1 MNNTFKPTSA
11 VLDNME
17 RGIALSKKYHRES
30 VLGQKRTKQVEI
42 AKQLHKK
49 ELDFEAVKT
58 IYNTLSKLEKSVD
71 FNTKLWDKGATD
83 DAITFYA
90 FGGSAGLAWSRQV
103 LKSEGYLPSLKTD
116 VTPEEA
122 NKRNDDALGRLNV
135 AKSVDTEL
143 MQVTYVAMQIGTDL
157 HGDYSDATTVRKAK
171 ESFNKSLMKA
181 NLFHQVMTDKFSVIE
196 SYLAP
201 TTMILNKSL
210 VEEGW
215 WLVTLQI
222 HDDELWQAI
231 KNDDITGVSIGAMA
245 QVEDID

>member
-1 MNNTFKPTSA
+1 MNNTFTPTSA

-42 AKQLHKK
+42 AKQFHKQ
-49 ELDFEAVKT
+49 ELDLESIKS

-71 FNTKLWDKGATD
+71 FSTKLWDDGATD

-103 LKSEGYLPSLKTD
+103 LKSKGYLPSLKKD
-116 VTPEEA
+116 VTTEEI
-122 NKRNDDALGRLNV
+122 NKRSDDALGKINV

-143 MQVTYVAMQIGTDL
+143 MQVTYVAMKIGTDM
-157 HGDYSDATTVRKAK
+157 HGDYSDAATVRKAK
-171 ESFNKSLMKA
+171 ESFNQSLMKA
-181 NLFHQVMTDKFSVIE
+181 NLFHQVMTDTFSVIE

-201 TTMILNKSL
+201 TTMVLNKNL
-210 VEEGW
+210 VEEGE

-222 HDDELWQAI
+222 HDDDLWQAI
-231 KNDDITGVSIGAMA
+231 KNDEIVGVSIGAMA
-245 QVEDID
+245 QVETID